1 MEQYKESGEKGMR
14 KTGKMVMALVLAG
27 VLTYGGTRT
36 YIWASEDAHPDE
48 IFTAEDSFLDS
59 SGKNEEEK
67 SVEPEEDFTSEAVPE
82 KTFDETTNDDLSFEN
97 SMESGTEEDDFEQK
111 EDLVTGNGQIGN
123 IVWKLDAAGVLT
135 LSGSG
140 EMPHW
145 ENMSEV
151 PWDEFRTRIVTVEI
165 SEGITTIGPYAFYD
179 CENAADIVIPDS
191 VVEIGAYA
199 FSGCF
204 NLTTV
209 TVG

>member
-36 YIWASEDAHPDE
+36 YIWASEDAQPDE

-67 SVEPEEDFTSEAVPE
+67 SVEPEEDFISEDVPE
-82 KTFDETTNDDLSFEN
+82 KISDETTNDDLSFEN
-97 SMESGTEEDDFEQK
+97 SMEYGTEEDDFEQK

-123 IVWKLDAAGVLT
+123 IVWELDAAGVLT

-151 PWDEFRTRIVTVEI
+151 PWDEFRIRIVAVEI
-165 SEGITTIGPYAFYD
+165 SEGITTIGPYAFYG

-191 VVEIGAYA
+191 VVEIGSYA